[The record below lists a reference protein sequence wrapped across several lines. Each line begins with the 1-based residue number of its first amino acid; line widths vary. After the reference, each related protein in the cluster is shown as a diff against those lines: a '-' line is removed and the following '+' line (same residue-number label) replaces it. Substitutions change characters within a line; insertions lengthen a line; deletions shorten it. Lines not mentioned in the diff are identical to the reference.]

1 MTITNHFIDIE
12 TESGISIH
20 NLTPYIKDLLEA
32 NPVKNGYVLVF
43 ARHTTTA
50 LFINEYEERLLDDI
64 KVYLEKLAP
73 PDAKYLH
80 NDLHLRVVPP
90 DEPINGHSHLMA
102 ITLNNSEYIPI
113 VEENLA
119 LGTWQSVMLI
129 DLDGPRKR
137 NLLIQI
143 CGE

>member
-1 MTITNHFIDIE
+1 MNITNHFIDIE
-12 TESGISIH
+12 TEAGISIH
-20 NLTPYIKDLLEA
+20 NLTPQIKNLLAA

-50 LFINEYEERLLDDI
+50 LFVNEYEERLLADI
-64 KVYLEKLAP
+64 KVYLEKLSP
-73 PDAKYLH
+73 PDGKYLH

-113 VEENLA
+113 VEESLA

-129 DLDGPRKR
+129 ELDGPRKR
-137 NLLIQI
+137 NVLIQI

>member
-12 TESGISIH
+12 TEAGISIH
-20 NLTPYIKDLLEA
+20 NLNPYIKDLLEA

-90 DEPINGHSHLMA
+90 DEPIN
-102 ITLNNSEYIPI
+102 
-113 VEENLA
+113 
-119 LGTWQSVMLI
+119 
-129 DLDGPRKR
+129 
-137 NLLIQI
+137 
-143 CGE
+143 